1 MSSESEDE
9 DRNNYFQLRTFFE
22 DDCTKL
28 FRNVLEHYFTN
39 CSNLVKSIPKD
50 AYRTEN
56 LNGFISDKDEIR
68 LKHDD
73 ASFKKFNF
81 ELLCA
86 VFETGV
92 CNKRCG
98 SPPLGWQTTEETV
111 VSNHKNTGED
121 ILQIMQIWRKYLANN
136 EEEELLNNDIEMIWN
151 ILHGVA
157 CRLSNNF
164 STFGK
169 RFLKKIEKKT
179 SGNEAFCYS
188 TIYFILIKIIIQ
200 LQIISSAAFF
210 QMYHQLFSDLFKQ

>member
-9 DRNNYFQLRTFFE
+9 DRNNYFQLRTFFD

-28 FRNVLEHYFTN
+28 FRSVLENYFSN

-50 AYRTEN
+50 AFIS
-56 LNGFISDKDEIR
+56 GFISDKDEIR
-68 LKHDD
+68 LKSDD

-81 ELLCA
+81 ELLCV

-92 CNKRCG
+92 CDKCCG
-98 SPPLGWQTTEETV
+98 CPLLGWQTTGETV
-111 VSNHKNTGED
+111 VSDHQNTGED

-136 EEEELLNNDIEMIWN
+136 EEEELSNNDNEMIWN

-179 SGNEAFCYS
+179 SGNL
-188 TIYFILIKIIIQ
+188 TFILIKNIIE
-200 LQIISSAAFF
+200 LQKKIKCSLFF
-210 QMYHQLFSDLFKQ
+210 QMHHIVHCLVIYF